1 MKRHGVIQV
10 TVPVVG
16 AASVASTRCP
26 SIRNCFRPRYSNS
39 SQTIVGFLMFQRTPT
54 LPPDYLFTCL
64 VGSRSVAERVLVP
77 QSGRQFWLLL
87 IKWQET
93 LWALSLLPSLTSW
106 PPLPTTTTF
115 PTLHS

>member
-64 VGSRSVAERVLVP
+64 VGSRSVAERFLMP
-77 QSGRQFWLLL
+77 QSGRQLWPLLL
-87 IKWQET
+87 KWQDT
-93 LWALSLLPSLTSW
+93 LWALSILHSISW
-106 PPLPTTTTF
+106 CPLLPTT
-115 PTLHS
+115 